1 MGVAPDVTPEDLKK
15 AYRRKALQLHPD
27 KRGNTPEAQ
36 EEFMLMKNAYDI
48 LNDPKQREI
57 YDMMGED
64 GVKLVHQ
71 YGDLSPDELLM
82 AMLNSLAQS
91 GPMGKCIIFSFVA
104 FFLGFFTLIPLFICL
119 KVDQDIGWSWI
130 TVFVPM
136 WILDGIVLCCV
147 GGSFCGQDSDIHQEP
162 EDRQS
167 TTVRVVLKLLLLVK
181 VLLFV
186 GFQVLVAMKLQGSI
200 PAISIPVVFAPYFVL
215 EGFYLIEKII
225 TGILSYAAFA
235 AATANDPAASFGQ
248 SRMSLILD
256 IVNSW
261 MMSILRLSF
270 GFLVAFKLDKS
281 LDVSWWIVFVP
292 VWIYV
297 FTLLIQ
303 TYARRNKQKE
313 RRSNDGNEDESDEQD
328 SPSLLGLICIFLG
341 IFIFM
346 SPFFILAYR
355 LQSADFSAFYVLL
368 PWLIIVGIALLPWII
383 MVILGILSCF
393 CGLCCGRPQRRAEST
408 DATEKTAPPE
418 SSSPV

>member
-1 MGVAPDVTPEDLKK
+1 MAPKHSKLYDIMGVAPDVTPEDLKK

-281 LDVSWWIVFVP
+281 LD
-292 VWIYV
+292 
-297 FTLLIQ
+297 IQ

-368 PWLIIVGIALLPWII
+368 PWLIIVRPPHSSLFSLR
-383 MVILGILSCF
+383 
-393 CGLCCGRPQRRAEST
+393 LCM
-408 DATEKTAPPE
+408 D
-418 SSSPV
+418 